1 MLRPLQKPPIPT
13 SNFCSTSCICVY
25 LHAGACHSASLS
37 QAEGPCSICCPGS
50 PTQPATAQGA
60 VSGNGSCSFPA
71 PHRHFSQPLYCGACG
86 VTAHSPCSSGA
97 YSEAAAV
104 SRDRTPR
111 ANKEIAPSASQI
123 CPGVCSSQKCS
134 QKRKVMSTA
143 LNGAFSQPAW
153 FRSSWFSQALPIG
166 VPGAGTASFAPF
178 SAH

>member
-97 YSEAAAV
+97 CSEAAAV

-111 ANKEIAPSASQI
+111 ANKGIAPSASQI

-143 LNGAFSQPAW
+143 LNRTFSQPA
-153 FRSSWFSQALPIG
+153 
-166 VPGAGTASFAPF
+166 
-178 SAH
+178 